1 MGTTPY
7 VGEIIMFAGNFAIQD
22 FAPCDGRTLPVSQY
36 QALFSILGTT
46 YGGDGHSTFALPD
59 LRGRAPVHESS
70 HHAVGDTW
78 GRDRVSLTE
87 KEMPK
92 HTHGVEYDGSS
103 GGSGGL
109 TVQNDDPQSATPS
122 SDSYISKVS
131 SGGRTAEMYTTATG
145 NEVTIQGVSGGGFD
159 PSKLEIQAAG
169 QGDAFNVQGPRMA
182 VTFLIS
188 LNGTYPQRS

>member
-78 GRDRVSLTE
+78 GRERVSLTE

-92 HTHGVEYDGSS
+92 HTHGVEYDGST
-103 GGSGGL
+103 GEAGL
-109 TVQNDDPQSATPS
+109 TVQTTGPSQSSPD
-122 SDSYISKVS
+122 SDSYLAGYA
-131 SGGRTAEMYTTATG
+131 GGPNQMYTNSTG
-145 NEVTIQGVSGGGFD
+145 KEQEIQGVSGGGFD

-188 LNGTYPQRS
+188 LNGMYPQRS